1 MNYTGVKLTPE
12 EWRLIVSALEF
23 DKVGTWGDG
32 REEAIQSLLAKIKRE
47 RVSA

>member
-1 MNYTGVKLTPE
+1 MNLTPE

-32 REEAIQSLLAKIKRE
+32 RGEAIQSLLARIKRE
-47 RVSA
+47 RAGK